1 MTKSDVLAVFAAASR
16 PLRPDE
22 VRWRLRT
29 RLDRRSMYTYL
40 LRLARQG
47 LLKRAHAE
55 WGRLSYALTPRGH
68 ARLEYFRA
76 KEPAKAKP
84 SAETLLDRLLR
95 RD

>member
-1 MTKSDVLAVFAAASR
+1 MTKRGVLALFESADH

-22 VRWRLRT
+22 VRTRLRT

-47 LLKRAHAE
+47 LLKRAHPE
-55 WGRLSYALTPRGH
+55 WGRLSYALTPRGL

-76 KEPAKAKP
+76 Q
-84 SAETLLDRLLR
+84 SG
-95 RD
+95 